1 MEIKMCLF
9 FGCLVQVGHLYV
21 TPVGVKSSS
30 HGNQQP
36 SAAAPL
42 EKLDYPKEAE
52 GDQLVPSLYA
62 QESWKLLHLTQ

>member
-1 MEIKMCLF
+1 MSDGDKMCLF
-9 FGCLVQVGHLYV
+9 FGCFVQVGHLYV
-21 TPVGVKSSS
+21 TPVGVKSRS

-42 EKLDYPKEAE
+42 EKLDNPKEAE

-62 QESWKLLHLTQ
+62 

>member
-1 MEIKMCLF
+1 MHECLYF
-9 FGCLVQVGHLYV
+9 HCFVQVGHLYV

-42 EKLDYPKEAE
+42 EKLDNPQEAE
-52 GDQLVPSLYA
+52 GEKISLF
-62 QESWKLLHLTQ
+62 LHYTHRKSGNYYILFS

>member
-1 MEIKMCLF
+1 MQACY
-9 FGCLVQVGHLYV
+9 VGHLYV
-21 TPVGVKSSS
+21 TPVGVKSRS

-52 GDQLVPSLYA
+52 DSALYGDYVACGAIHWTGLAEKSEPTLPP
-62 QESWKLLHLTQ
+62 T